1 MVRCTVPCHPDNRL
15 HKYGRILYL
24 SPLFVSSRSICFACL
39 GAQQKPSVVLP
50 QLSHE
55 IRSNQDRLGTN
66 TKYIIEKQTRLLHCR
81 FVHLTTAEFDH
92 GQGVTQLT
100 DLDHSCVLTK
110 KQEAAIK
117 GVVDS
122 FEMDKGCGL
131 NISVTIGSSGSVV
144 IGH

>member
-1 MVRCTVPCHPDNRL
+1 
-15 HKYGRILYL
+15 
-24 SPLFVSSRSICFACL
+24 
-39 GAQQKPSVVLP
+39 
-50 QLSHE
+50 
-55 IRSNQDRLGTN
+55 
-66 TKYIIEKQTRLLHCR
+66 
-81 FVHLTTAEFDH
+81 VHLTTAEFDH